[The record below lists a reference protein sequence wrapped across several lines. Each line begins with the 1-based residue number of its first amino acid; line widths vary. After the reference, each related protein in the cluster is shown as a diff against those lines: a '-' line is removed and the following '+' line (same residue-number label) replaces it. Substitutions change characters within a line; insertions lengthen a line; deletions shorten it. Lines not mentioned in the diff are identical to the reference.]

1 MTAPSRA
8 SRPAAPPRTYAT
20 ASRPRARTPAGDDP
34 LAALIAELAVRAA
47 DTHAPQAAL
56 ESEALTL
63 ELNHL
68 DREISAT
75 RAAGTGDV
83 APLVSRRQTSATA
96 RSRWRSSSPSRPS
109 DSRPPVMRTYVPARL
124 AWGRGRRRRLGPHP
138 RVTESATSPSDAAA
152 GFCPDV
158 RRP

>member
-1 MTAPSRA
+1 LTAPSPA

-34 LAALIAELAVRAA
+34 LAGAHRGARGPRRR
-47 DTHAPQAAL
+47 HPRPQVAL

-63 ELNHL
+63 ELTRL

-83 APLVSRRQTSATA
+83 APLVSRRQDLRDRAIALAIEQTQ
-96 RSRWRSSSPSRPS
+96 
-109 DSRPPVMRTYVPARL
+109 PA
-124 AWGRGRRRRLGPHP
+124 
-138 RVTESATSPSDAAA
+138 E
-152 GFCPDV
+152 
-158 RRP
+158 

>member
-1 MTAPSRA
+1 MTTPSPA
-8 SRPAAPPRTYAT
+8 SGPAAPPRTCAT

-63 ELNHL
+63 ELTRL

-75 RAAGTGDV
+75 RAGTGNV
-83 APLVSRRQTSATA
+83 APLVSRRQDLRDRAIALATE
-96 RSRWRSSSPSRPS
+96 
-109 DSRPPVMRTYVPARL
+109 RTQPA
-124 AWGRGRRRRLGPHP
+124 
-138 RVTESATSPSDAAA
+138 E
-152 GFCPDV
+152 
-158 RRP
+158 